1 MGYLK
6 SILQLV
12 RFNNLIFIA
21 LTQYLVYVFIVVPNV
36 IFQKGTLYLMTGN
49 SLFFLIFSTILIA
62 AAGYIIND
70 YFDLRIDYINK
81 PNKIVIDKIISRK
94 TAILLHI
101 SLNLVAIICCVL
113 VVKNINFKL
122 IFLQFIS
129 IFLLIVYSIIFKK
142 KLIVGNLIIALLATM
157 NHISIFLI

>member
-36 IFQKGTLYLMTGN
+36 IFQKVKLYLLEGN
-49 SLFFLIFSTILIA
+49 ALVLLIFSTILIA

-70 YFDLRIDYINK
+70 YFDLRIDHINK
-81 PNKIVIDKIISRK
+81 PNKIVIDKIITRK
-94 TAILLHI
+94 SAILLHI
-101 SLNLVAIICCVL
+101 TLNLFALVFAYMVAKHIDL
-113 VVKNINFKL
+113 KL
-122 IFLQFIS
+122 IILQFIS
-129 IFLLIVYSIIFKK
+129 IFLLLYFF
-142 KLIVGNLIIALLATM
+142 LL
-157 NHISIFLI
+157 NFDKF